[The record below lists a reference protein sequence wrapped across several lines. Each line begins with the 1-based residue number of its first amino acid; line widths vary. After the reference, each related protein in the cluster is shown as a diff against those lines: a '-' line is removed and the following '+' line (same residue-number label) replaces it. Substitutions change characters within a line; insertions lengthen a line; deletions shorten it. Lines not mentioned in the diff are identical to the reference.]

1 MLARQLRL
9 RIVAE
14 DGTDAPRSCSN
25 IVVSIHAIATFQA
38 LNDYL
43 RPRVAGALAGMG
55 AGGSR
60 LSGVLAA
67 FAAAAGL
74 PAGALGRVAAG
85 ASAGAASSAPP
96 ATGSSAPTVGRR
108 RSQRLKAKDSA
119 AAGGDTADEG
129 GASPTAETS
138 TSAGVAGSSTAPAT
152 SSSTAPAGSSTAS
165 TSEMSLPP
173 PSAMLAALT
182 SGGDPGMPIL
192 SSEDYDME
200 HAEDMLNEDF
210 EAEVCSFRCWLSEG
224 ADCWAVVLRGGY
236 GATAC
241 CAR

>member
-14 DGTDAPRSCSN
+14 EGTDAPRSCSN

-74 PAGALGRVAAG
+74 PASALGRVAVGSSASGAG
-85 ASAGAASSAPP
+85 PSSTAAASSSA
-96 ATGSSAPTVGRR
+96 AGGTSSSSTSAPTIGRR
-108 RSQRLKAKDSA
+108 RSQRLKAKD
-119 AAGGDTADEG
+119 GGATAADENST
-129 GASPTAETS
+129 SPTAETS
-138 TSAGVAGSSTAPAT
+138 PTTEAASSTAPAAESGLP
-152 SSSTAPAGSSTAS
+152 SS
-165 TSEMSLPP
+165 
-173 PSAMLAALT
+173 SAMLAALT
-182 SGGDPGMPIL
+182 SSGDPGMIL

-200 HAEDMLNEDF
+200 HAEDMLNEDL
-210 EAEVCSFRCWLSEG
+210 EAEV
-224 ADCWAVVLRGGY
+224 
-236 GATAC
+236 
-241 CAR
+241 